1 MKKLM
6 QKFKEK
12 TWLHYLLIVIIG
24 LLVSMPFIWIQL
36 IKTDDGFIHILRLI
50 SQDLSFKNGEFPF
63 LVTPFFMRNF
73 GYSMVV
79 FYPPIVTY
87 IPYLFGILTK
97 SFAIGNKIFASL
109 TIVLSGIFM
118 YNFVNEVTKN
128 KGMSFLAAIIYMVA
142 PYHLEVL
149 FNRYAMGEFSAYLF
163 VPLVFQG
170 LYNLL
175 HGDKKKHFYITIG
188 AVGIILTHLITT
200 VYVAL
205 FCLIYCIFNFKSF
218 FKKEVI
224 QKCILNV
231 VFILLI
237 CAFFVIPLLEFKS
250 QALYNIWVPGQ
261 MGTSGNFVQSR
272 AINISQYI
280 RDIEI
285 ENGVSF
291 VIRCSNFN
299 YVMY

>member
-24 LLVSMPFIWIQL
+24 LLVSIPFIWVQL
-36 IKTDDGFIHILRLI
+36 VDADDGIIHILRLI
-50 SQDLSFKNGEFPF
+50 GQGVSFKNGKFPF
-63 LVTPFFMRNF
+63 LITPFFMKNF

-79 FYPPIVTY
+79 FYPPLVTY
-87 IPYLFGILTK
+87 IPYLIGILSK
-97 SFAIGNKIFASL
+97 SFAIGNKMFASL

-128 KGMSFLAAIIYMVA
+128 KGMSFLSAIIYMVA

-188 AVGIILTHLITT
+188 AVGLILTHLITT

-224 QKCILNV
+224 QKCIINV
-231 VFILLI
+231 IFIVLICTFFIL
-237 CAFFVIPLLEFKS
+237 PMLEFKS
-250 QALYNIWVPGQ
+250 QALYTIFVPEK
-261 MGTSGNFVQSR
+261 MATSGALVQTKT
-272 AINISQYI
+272 INILQFI
-280 RDIEI
+280 KDME
-285 ENGVSF
+285 EGGVSF
-291 VIRCSNFN
+291 VIRCSNSS
-299 YVMY
+299 YAIY

>member
-1 MKKLM
+1 MKKLV
-6 QKFKEK
+6 QGFKEK
-12 TWLHYLLIVIIG
+12 TWLHYLLIVVIG

-36 IKTDDGFIHILRLI
+36 VKTDDGYIHILRLI
-50 SQDLSFKNGEFPF
+50 SQDLSFKNGKFPF

-79 FYPPIVTY
+79 FYPPLVTY

-149 FNRYAMGEFSAYLF
+149 FNRYALGEFSAYLF

-188 AVGIILTHLITT
+188 AVGLILTHLITT

-224 QKCILNV
+224 QKCIINV
-231 VFILLI
+231 IFIVLI
-237 CAFFVIPLLEFKS
+237 CAFFVVPMLEFRIQS
-250 QALYNIWVPGQ
+250 QYGIFTPTIML
-261 MGTSGNFVQSR
+261 TSGTFVQNSTIR
-272 AINISQYI
+272 AVQFIK
-280 RDIEI
+280 DIE
-285 ENGVSF
+285 EDGVSF
-291 VIRCSNFN
+291 VVRSSNCS
-299 YVMY
+299 YAIY